1 MEWEIVMGLEVH
13 TELATKTKIFCG
25 CSTEFGAGP
34 NEHVCEICSGMPGT
48 LPKLNERVVE
58 FAIRTGL
65 ATNCNITRK
74 NKFDRKNYFY
84 PDLPKAYQISQ
95 LYFPICRN
103 GHLTIQDK
111 DGNQKEIGIH
121 EIHMEEDAGK
131 LIHDDFED
139 CTMVDYNRCGVPLL
153 EIVSEPDFR
162 SAEEVIAYLEKLRG
176 ILQFTGVSDC
186 KMQEGSLR
194 ADVNLSVR
202 PMGQKEF
209 GTRTEMKNLNSFHAI
224 ERAIAYE
231 AERQIEVLEDGGKIT
246 QETRRWDDNKGYSYA
261 MRSKED
267 AQDYKYF
274 PEPDLPP
281 IEISEETIEK
291 IKAEMPELPE
301 EKKARYQMELGLPE
315 YDTEVLCSNLSFVR
329 LFEETVENGA
339 DAKIASNWIMGEV
352 MKLLKDT
359 ATLPEDMTLS
369 AKDLA
374 AIIKMVTENK
384 INRGTGK
391 TVLEKVFK
399 EGVEPETYV
408 KENNLAQI
416 TDTSALKPIL
426 EEVVKNNEKSV
437 SEYKGGKTQ
446 AMGYIMGQAMRAL
459 KGKAPAQEVQKLLK
473 EIIDNI

>member
-25 CSTEFGAGP
+25 CSTEFGGEP
-34 NEHVCEICSGMPGT
+34 NNHVCEICSGMPGT
-48 LPKLNERVVE
+48 LPLLNKRVVE
-58 FAIRTGL
+58 FAIRTGV
-65 ATNCNITRK
+65 ATNCTITQN

-95 LYFPICRN
+95 LYLPICRN
-103 GHLTIQDK
+103 GYIEVNTK
-111 DGNQKEIGIH
+111 DGEKKKIGIH

-131 LIHDDFED
+131 LIHDEFED
-139 CTMVDYNRCGVPLL
+139 CTLVDYNRCGVPLL

-162 SAEEVIAYLEKLRG
+162 SAEEVIDYLSKLRA
-176 ILQFTGVSDC
+176 ILQYTGVSDC

-202 PMGQKEF
+202 PKGQAEF

-231 AERQIEVLEDGGKIT
+231 AQRQIELIEDGEKVV

-281 IEISEETIEK
+281 IEISDEQIEE
-291 IKAEMPELPE
+291 IKSTMPELPE
-301 EKKARYQMELGLPE
+301 EKRERYLNELGLPE
-315 YDTEVLCSNLSFVR
+315 YDTGIITGDIALVKF
-329 LFEETVENGA
+329 FESTLEKCDSPKDVA
-339 DAKIASNWIMGEV
+339 NWIMGEV
-352 MKLLKDT
+352 MKLLNDS
-359 ATLPEDMTLS
+359 ATLTENNPLKPE
-369 AKDLA
+369 ALA
-374 AIIKMVTENK
+374 AVINMVKSNK

-391 TVLEKVFK
+391 KVLEKVFTD
-399 EGVEPETYV
+399 GVDPEKYV
-408 KENNLAQI
+408 EENNLAQV
-416 TDTSALKPIL
+416 TDLSALRPII
-426 EEVVKNNEKSV
+426 EQVIAENEKSV
-437 SEYKGGKTQ
+437 SEYKAGKTQ

-459 KGKAPAQEVQKLLK
+459 KGKAPAQEVQKILK
-473 EIIDNI
+473 EILG

>member
-1 MEWEIVMGLEVH
+1 MEWEIIMGLEVH

-25 CSTEFGAGP
+25 CSTEFGGEP
-34 NEHVCEICSGMPGT
+34 NTHVCEICSGMPGT
-48 LPKLNERVVE
+48 LPLLNKRVVE
-58 FAIRTGL
+58 FAIRTGV
-65 ATNCNITRK
+65 ATNCTIKQN

-95 LYFPICRN
+95 LYLPICRN
-103 GHLTIQDK
+103 GYIEVNTK
-111 DGNQKEIGIH
+111 DGEKKKIGIH

-131 LIHDDFED
+131 LIHDEFED
-139 CTMVDYNRCGVPLL
+139 CTLVDYNRCGVPLL

-162 SAEEVIAYLEKLRG
+162 SAEEVIDYLSKLRA
-176 ILQFTGVSDC
+176 ILQYTGVSDC

-202 PMGQKEF
+202 PKGQAEF

-231 AERQIEVLEDGGKIT
+231 AQRQIELIEDGEKVV

-281 IEISEETIEK
+281 IEISDEQIEE
-291 IKAEMPELPE
+291 IKSTMPELPE
-301 EKKARYQMELGLPE
+301 EKRERYLNELGLPE
-315 YDTEVLCSNLSFVR
+315 YDTGIITGDIALVKF
-329 LFEETVENGA
+329 FESTLEKCDSPKDVA
-339 DAKIASNWIMGEV
+339 NWIMGEV
-352 MKLLKDT
+352 MKLLNDS
-359 ATLPEDMTLS
+359 ATLTENNPLKPE
-369 AKDLA
+369 ALA
-374 AIIKMVTENK
+374 AVINMVKSNK

-391 TVLEKVFK
+391 KVLEKVFTD
-399 EGVEPETYV
+399 GVDPEKYV
-408 KENNLAQI
+408 EENNLAQV
-416 TDTSALKPIL
+416 TDLSALRPII
-426 EEVVKNNEKSV
+426 EQVIAENEKSV
-437 SEYKGGKTQ
+437 SEYKAGKTQ

-459 KGKAPAQEVQKLLK
+459 KGKAPAQEVQKILK
-473 EIIDNI
+473 EILG

>member
-25 CSTEFGAGP
+25 CSTAFGGEP
-34 NEHVCEICSGMPGT
+34 NTHVCEICSGMPGT
-48 LPKLNERVVE
+48 LPLLNRRVVE
-58 FAIRTGL
+58 YAVRTGL
-65 ATNCNITRK
+65 ATNCEITRK

-95 LYFPICRN
+95 LYLPICRN
-103 GHLTIQDK
+103 GFIEVK
-111 DGNQKEIGIH
+111 AADGGTKKIGIH

-131 LIHDDFED
+131 LVHDEFSD
-139 CTMVDYNRCGVPLL
+139 CTLVDYNRCGVPLL

-162 SAEEVIAYLEKLRG
+162 EASEVVDYLEKLRA

-202 PMGQKEF
+202 PKGQTEF
-209 GTRTEMKNLNSFHAI
+209 GTRTEMKNLNSF
-224 ERAIAYE
+224 RAIARAIEYE
-231 AERQIEVLEDGGKIT
+231 SRRQIDILEDGGKIV
-246 QETRRWDDNKGYSYA
+246 QETRRWDDNRGVSYA

-281 IEISEETIEK
+281 IEISDAFIEK
-291 IKAEMPELPE
+291 VKAEMPELPE
-301 EKKARYQMELGLPE
+301 AKKRRYMEELGLPE
-315 YDTEVLCSNLSFVR
+315 YDTSILTSDLAFVR
-329 LFEETVENGA
+329 LFEATEA
-339 DAKIASNWIMGEV
+339 LCQSPKDAANWIMGEV
-352 MKLLKDT
+352 MKLLNDSG
-359 ATLPEDMTLS
+359 TLPEEMTLS
-369 AKDLA
+369 PEKLA
-374 AIIKMVTENK
+374 AVINMVKAGK

-391 TVLEKVFK
+391 TVLEKVFA
-399 EGVEPETYV
+399 EDVDPETYV

-416 TDTSALKPIL
+416 TDLSALRPVL
-426 EEVVKNNEKSV
+426 EEVIAANEKSV

-459 KGKAPAQEVQKLLK
+459 KGKAPAQEVQKLLH
-473 EIIDNI
+473 EMLDS

>member
-25 CSTEFGAGP
+25 CSTEFGGKP
-34 NEHVCEICSGMPGT
+34 NTHVCEICSGMPGT
-48 LPKLNERVVE
+48 LPLLNRRVVE
-58 FAIRTGL
+58 FAIRTGV
-65 ATNCNITRK
+65 ATNCTITQN

-95 LYFPICRN
+95 LYLPICRN
-103 GHLTIQDK
+103 GYIEVNTK
-111 DGNQKEIGIH
+111 DGEKKKIGIH

-131 LIHDDFED
+131 LIHDEFED
-139 CTMVDYNRCGVPLL
+139 CTLVDYNRCGVPLL

-162 SAEEVIAYLEKLRG
+162 SAEEVIDYLSKLRA
-176 ILQFTGVSDC
+176 ILQYTGVSDC

-202 PMGQKEF
+202 PKGQAEF

-231 AERQIEVLEDGGKIT
+231 AQRQIELIEDGEKVV

-281 IEISEETIEK
+281 IEISDEQIEE
-291 IKAEMPELPE
+291 IKSTMPELPE
-301 EKKARYQMELGLPE
+301 EKRERYLNELGLPE
-315 YDTEVLCSNLSFVR
+315 YDTGIITGDIALVKF
-329 LFEETVENGA
+329 FESTLEKCDSPKDVA
-339 DAKIASNWIMGEV
+339 NWIMGEV
-352 MKLLKDT
+352 MKLLNDS
-359 ATLPEDMTLS
+359 ATLTENNPLKPE
-369 AKDLA
+369 ALA
-374 AIIKMVTENK
+374 AVINMVKSNK

-391 TVLEKVFK
+391 KVLEKAFTD
-399 EGVEPETYV
+399 GVDPEKYV
-408 KENNLAQI
+408 EENNLAQV
-416 TDTSALKPIL
+416 TDLSALRPII
-426 EEVVKNNEKSV
+426 EQVIAENEKSV
-437 SEYKGGKTQ
+437 SEYKAGKTQ

-459 KGKAPAQEVQKLLK
+459 KGKAPAQEVQKILK
-473 EIIDNI
+473 EILG

>member
-25 CSTEFGAGP
+25 CSTEFGGEP
-34 NEHVCEICSGMPGT
+34 NTHVCEICSGMPGT
-48 LPKLNERVVE
+48 LPLLNKRVVE
-58 FAIRTGL
+58 FAIRTGV
-65 ATNCNITRK
+65 ATNCTITQN
-74 NKFDRKNYFY
+74 NKLDRKNYFY

-95 LYFPICRN
+95 LYLPICRN
-103 GHLTIQDK
+103 GYIEVNTK
-111 DGNQKEIGIH
+111 DGEKKKIGIH

-131 LIHDDFED
+131 LIHDEFED
-139 CTMVDYNRCGVPLL
+139 CTLVDYNRCGVPLL

-162 SAEEVIAYLEKLRG
+162 SAEEVIDYLSKLRA
-176 ILQFTGVSDC
+176 ILQYTGVSDC

-202 PMGQKEF
+202 PKGQSEF

-231 AERQIEVLEDGGKIT
+231 AQRQIELLEDGEKVV

-281 IEISEETIEK
+281 IEISDEQIEE
-291 IKAEMPELPE
+291 IKSTMPELPE
-301 EKKARYQMELGLPE
+301 EKRERYLNELGLPE
-315 YDTEVLCSNLSFVR
+315 YDTGIITGDIALVKF
-329 LFEETVENGA
+329 FESTLEKCDSPKDVA
-339 DAKIASNWIMGEV
+339 NWIMGEV
-352 MKLLKDT
+352 MKLLNDS
-359 ATLPEDMTLS
+359 ATLTENNPLKPE
-369 AKDLA
+369 ALA
-374 AIIKMVTENK
+374 AVINMVKSNK

-391 TVLEKVFK
+391 KVLEKVFTD
-399 EGVEPETYV
+399 GVDPEKYV
-408 KENNLAQI
+408 EENNLAQV
-416 TDTSALKPIL
+416 TDLSALRPII
-426 EEVVKNNEKSV
+426 EQVIAENEKSV
-437 SEYKGGKTQ
+437 SEYKAGKTQ

-459 KGKAPAQEVQKLLK
+459 KGKAPAQEVQKILK
-473 EIIDNI
+473 DILD

>member
-13 TELATKTKIFCG
+13 TALATKTKIFCG
-25 CSTEFGAGP
+25 CSTEFGGEP
-34 NEHVCEICSGMPGT
+34 NTHVCEICSGMPGT
-48 LPKLNERVVE
+48 LPLLNKRVVE
-58 FAIRTGL
+58 FAIRTGV
-65 ATNCNITRK
+65 ATNCTITQN

-95 LYFPICRN
+95 LYLPICRN
-103 GHLTIQDK
+103 GYIEVNTK
-111 DGNQKEIGIH
+111 DGEKKKIGIH

-131 LIHDDFED
+131 LIHDEFED
-139 CTMVDYNRCGVPLL
+139 CTLVDYNRCGVPLL

-162 SAEEVIAYLEKLRG
+162 SAEEVIDYLSKLRA
-176 ILQFTGVSDC
+176 ILQYTGVSDC

-202 PMGQKEF
+202 PKGQAEF

-231 AERQIEVLEDGGKIT
+231 AQRQIELIEDGEKVV

-281 IEISEETIEK
+281 IEISDEQIEE
-291 IKAEMPELPE
+291 IKSTMPELPE
-301 EKKARYQMELGLPE
+301 EKRERYLNELGLPE
-315 YDTEVLCSNLSFVR
+315 YDTGIITGDIALVKF
-329 LFEETVENGA
+329 FESTLEKCDSPKDVA
-339 DAKIASNWIMGEV
+339 NWIMGEV
-352 MKLLKDT
+352 MKLLNDS
-359 ATLPEDMTLS
+359 ATLTENNPLKPE
-369 AKDLA
+369 ALA
-374 AIIKMVTENK
+374 AVINMVKSNK

-391 TVLEKVFK
+391 KVLEKVFTD
-399 EGVEPETYV
+399 GVDPEKYV
-408 KENNLAQI
+408 EENNLAQV
-416 TDTSALKPIL
+416 TDLSALRPII
-426 EEVVKNNEKSV
+426 EQVIAENEKSV
-437 SEYKGGKTQ
+437 SEYKAGKTQ

-459 KGKAPAQEVQKLLK
+459 KGKAPAQEVQKILK
-473 EIIDNI
+473 EILG

>member
-25 CSTEFGAGP
+25 CSTEFGGEP
-34 NEHVCEICSGMPGT
+34 NTHVCEICSGMPGT
-48 LPKLNERVVE
+48 LPLLNKRVVE
-58 FAIRTGL
+58 FAIRTGV
-65 ATNCNITRK
+65 ATNCTITQN

-95 LYFPICRN
+95 LYLPICRN
-103 GHLTIQDK
+103 GYIEVNTK
-111 DGNQKEIGIH
+111 DGEKKKIGIH

-131 LIHDDFED
+131 LIHDEFED
-139 CTMVDYNRCGVPLL
+139 CTLVDYNRCGVPLL

-162 SAEEVIAYLEKLRG
+162 SAEEVIDYLSKLRA
-176 ILQFTGVSDC
+176 ILQYTGVSDC

-202 PMGQKEF
+202 PKGQAEF

-231 AERQIEVLEDGGKIT
+231 AQRQIELIEDGEKVV

-281 IEISEETIEK
+281 IEISDEQ
-291 IKAEMPELPE
+291 IKEIKSTMPELPE
-301 EKKARYQMELGLPE
+301 EKRERYLNELGLPE
-315 YDTEVLCSNLSFVR
+315 YDTGIITGDIALVKF
-329 LFEETVENGA
+329 FESTLEKCDSPKDVA
-339 DAKIASNWIMGEV
+339 NWIMGEV
-352 MKLLKDT
+352 MKLLNDS
-359 ATLPEDMTLS
+359 ATLTENNPLKPE
-369 AKDLA
+369 ALA
-374 AIIKMVTENK
+374 AVINMVKSNK

-391 TVLEKVFK
+391 KVLEKVFTD
-399 EGVEPETYV
+399 GVDPEKYV
-408 KENNLAQI
+408 EENNLAQV
-416 TDTSALKPIL
+416 TDLSALRPII
-426 EEVVKNNEKSV
+426 EQVIAENEKSV
-437 SEYKGGKTQ
+437 SEYKAGKTQ

-459 KGKAPAQEVQKLLK
+459 KGKAPAQEVQKILK
-473 EIIDNI
+473 EILG

>member
-13 TELATKTKIFCG
+13 TELATETKIFCG
-25 CSTEFGAGP
+25 CSTEFGGEP
-34 NEHVCEICSGMPGT
+34 NTHVCEICSGMPGT
-48 LPKLNERVVE
+48 LPLLNRRVVE
-58 FAIRTGL
+58 FAIRTGI
-65 ATNCNITRK
+65 ATNCTITQN

-95 LYFPICRN
+95 LYLPICRN
-103 GHLTIQDK
+103 GYIEVNTK
-111 DGNQKEIGIH
+111 DGEKKKIGIH

-131 LIHDDFED
+131 LIHDEFED
-139 CTMVDYNRCGVPLL
+139 CTLVDYNRCGVPLL

-162 SAEEVIAYLEKLRG
+162 SAEEVIDYLEKLRA
-176 ILQFTGVSDC
+176 ILQYTGVSDC

-202 PMGQKEF
+202 PKGQKEF

-231 AERQIEVLEDGGKIT
+231 AQRQIELIEDGEKVV

-281 IEISEETIEK
+281 IEISDGQIEE
-291 IKAEMPELPE
+291 IKSTMPELPE
-301 EKKARYQMELGLPE
+301 EKRQRYINELGLPE
-315 YDTEVLCSNLSFVR
+315 YDTGIITGDIYLVR
-329 LFEETVENGA
+329 FFEKTLEKCNSPKDVA
-339 DAKIASNWIMGEV
+339 NWIMGEV
-352 MKLLKDT
+352 MKLLNDS
-359 ATLPEDMTLS
+359 ATLTENNPLKPED
-369 AKDLA
+369 LA
-374 AIIKMVTENK
+374 TVINMVKSDK

-391 TVLEKVFK
+391 KVLEKVFTD
-399 EGVEPETYV
+399 GVDPEKYV
-408 KENNLAQI
+408 EENNLAQV
-416 TDTSALKPIL
+416 TDVSALRPII
-426 EEVVKNNEKSV
+426 EQVIADNEKSV
-437 SEYKGGKTQ
+437 SEYKAGKTQ

-459 KGKAPAQEVQKLLK
+459 KGKAPAQEVQKILK
-473 EIIDNI
+473 EILG

>member
-25 CSTEFGAGP
+25 CSTEFGGEP
-34 NEHVCEICSGMPGT
+34 NTHVCEICSGMPGT
-48 LPKLNERVVE
+48 LPLLNERVVE
-58 FAIRTGL
+58 FAVRTGL
-65 ATNCNITRK
+65 ATNCQITQK
-74 NKFDRKNYFY
+74 TKFDRKNYFY

-95 LYFPICRN
+95 LYLPICRN
-103 GHLTIQDK
+103 GYIEVK
-111 DGNQKEIGIH
+111 GENGEPKKIGIH

-131 LIHDDFED
+131 LIHDEFED
-139 CTMVDYNRCGVPLL
+139 CTLVDYNRCGVPLL

-162 SAEEVIAYLEKLRG
+162 SADEVVEYLEKLRA

-202 PMGQKEF
+202 PKGQKEF

-224 ERAIAYE
+224 ARAIAYE
-231 AERQIEVLEDGGKIT
+231 SRRQIDLLEDGEAVV

-281 IEISEETIEK
+281 IEISDARIQEIRES
-291 IKAEMPELPE
+291 MPELPE
-301 EKKARYQMELGLPE
+301 QKKRRYREELGLPE
-315 YDTEVLCSNLSFVR
+315 YDTEILTGNMAFVT
-329 LFEETVENGA
+329 LFEETVKLCDSPKDVA
-339 DAKIASNWIMGEV
+339 NWIMGEV
-352 MKLLKDT
+352 MKLLNDSG
-359 ATLPEDMTLS
+359 TLPEDM
-369 AKDLA
+369 KLA
-374 AIIKMVTENK
+374 PASLASVIQMVKSGK

-391 TVLEKVFK
+391 TVLEKVFTD
-399 EGVEPETYV
+399 GVDPESYV
-408 KENNLAQI
+408 QENNLAQI
-416 TDTSALKPIL
+416 TDLGAIRPVL
-426 EEVVKNNEKSV
+426 EEVIAANEKSV
-437 SEYKGGKTQ
+437 SEYKAGKTQ

-459 KGKAPAQEVQKLLK
+459 KGKAPAQEVQKMLHELL
-473 EIIDNI
+473 D